1 MVVIGNKSIKE
12 LLGEVISDKS
22 EKTRTVLVKTVKM
35 HPLYKKR
42 FIVRKKY
49 FILSSLYRSTPK
61 NENAACPEKNRSL
74 RKSIKWNQWLAVGMN
89 ASGGTFR

>member
-12 LLGEVISDKS
+12 LLWEVISDKTDKS
-22 EKTRTVLVKTVKM
+22 RTVLVKAVKM

-49 FILSSLYRSTPK
+49 YAHDENNVSKIGDMVKIRECTPVSKTKKWKFIEVVK
-61 NENAACPEKNRSL
+61 A
-74 RKSIKWNQWLAVGMN
+74 
-89 ASGGTFR
+89 

>member
-12 LLGEVISDKS
+12 LLWEVISDKT

-49 FILSSLYRSTPK
+49 YAHDEQNVSKLWDMVKIRECTPVSK
-61 NENAACPEKNRSL
+61 LK
-74 RKSIKWNQWLAVGMN
+74 KWNLVEIVKA
-89 ASGGTFR
+89 

>member
-12 LLGEVISDKS
+12 LLWEVVSDKT

-42 FIVRKKY
+42 FIVKKKY
-49 FILSSLYRSTPK
+49 YAHDENNTSKLWDMVKIRECRPVSKLKKWKFIEVVK
-61 NENAACPEKNRSL
+61 A
-74 RKSIKWNQWLAVGMN
+74 
-89 ASGGTFR
+89 